1 MTVAATRRDPRSG
14 RYLNPIPSAQPN
26 ILKVLAAFV
35 SERGAATVP
44 RAPIP
49 VESRRASD
57 FDDVGAAT
65 ARVTWLGHSTL
76 IIEVE
81 GTRLLVDP
89 VWAERASPVSFL
101 GPKRFF
107 APPLPLAELP
117 HIHAVLLSHDHF
129 DHLDKATVQA
139 LGRRGL
145 TFVAPE
151 GVDARLVAWGVP
163 AEQIRRVRWWDRLRI
178 GNVEIVSTP
187 ARHFSGR
194 SALML
199 DRDRSLW
206 TGYAIIGAERRV
218 WYAGD
223 TAYFDGFEEIGKR
236 VGPFD
241 ISMIEIGAY
250 SHLWPDVHIGPEQAV
265 RAHTE
270 ARGGLLL
277 PIHWGTFDLAMH
289 GWTEPI
295 ERLLV
300 AAEAAGIPVAV
311 PRPGGMVIPL
321 TAPPLERWW
330 PHERWRTVAEYPLTS
345 SGR

>member
-1 MTVAATRRDPRSG
+1 MTAAATRRDPRSG

-26 ILKVLAAFV
+26 LLKVLAAFV
-35 SERGAATVP
+35 AERGAVTVP
-44 RAPIP
+44 REPIQ
-49 VESRRASD
+49 VEKRVAAD
-57 FDDVGAAT
+57 FDAAGAAG

-76 IIEVE
+76 ILELE

-89 VWAERASPVSFL
+89 VWAERASPVQWA
-101 GPKRFF
+101 GPRRFF
-107 APPLPLAELP
+107 APPLALDELP
-117 HIHAVLLSHDHF
+117 HIDAVLLSHDHF
-129 DHLDKATVQA
+129 DHLDKRTVQE

-145 TFVAPE
+145 PFIVPE
-151 GVDARLVAWGVP
+151 GVDARLVGWGI
-163 AEQIRRVRWWDRLRI
+163 AASQIRAVRWWDRVPV
-178 GNVEIVSTP
+178 GTVEVVSTP

-199 DRDRSLW
+199 DRDRALW
-206 TGYAIIGAERRV
+206 SGYALIGRERRL

-223 TAYFDGFEEIGKR
+223 TAWFGGFSEIGER
-236 VGPFD
+236 LGPFD

-265 RAHTE
+265 EAHLQ

-300 AAEAAGIPVAV
+300 AAQAAGVPVAT
-311 PRPGGMVIPL
+311 PRPGGMVTSL
-321 TAPPLERWW
+321 TTPRERWW
-330 PHERWRTVAEYPLTS
+330 PDERWRTVAEYPLTS